1 VELADRR
8 CEIGAPA
15 GRRGVLRSTTPKLP
29 GGSWT
34 DSERGSGPVVANQVV
49 YVNKADSDFLGSS
62 LYAVDAD
69 TGDRLWSWAAPSH
82 VYQAP
87 AIAGGSVYVDDFTSH
102 AGVIK
107 LSLPPRQ

>member
-1 VELADRR
+1 
-8 CEIGAPA
+8 
-15 GRRGVLRSTTPKLP
+15 
-29 GGSWT
+29 
-34 DSERGSGPVVANQVV
+34 VANQVV

-87 AIAGGSVYVDDFTSH
+87 AISGGSVYVDDFTSH